1 MAIAQTVQKFMVQ
14 HDIDYD
20 LMHHHLTGS
29 SHETALAAHVPE
41 DHIAKAVV
49 LKDDGGYSMVV
60 VPATNWVDMDHL
72 RKELDRDFHL
82 ATEEE
87 IARLFSDCDPGAVP
101 PLGPAYGIETFL
113 DDSLE
118 SLASIYFESGD
129 HQELVH
135 TMGEDFQ
142 EMMSGVRHGNFSS
155 YH

>member
-1 MAIAQTVQKFMVQ
+1 MAIALTVEKFMAQ
-14 HDIDYD
+14 HNIDYEV
-20 LMHHHLTGS
+20 MEHNLTGS

-49 LKDDGGYSMVV
+49 LKDGKEYLMVV

-72 RKELDRDFHL
+72 RKELGRDFHM

-87 IARLFSDCDPGAVP
+87 IARLFSDCDSGAVP

-113 DDSLE
+113 DDSLD
-118 SLASIYFESGD
+118 SLASIYFEAGD
-129 HQELVH
+129 HRELVH
-135 TMGEDFQ
+135 TMGRDFQ
-142 EMMSGVRHGNFSS
+142 EMMTGVRHGNFSS